1 MADCSCCCDP
11 EEAAV
16 LERKTLW
23 ILLMINGGMFV
34 AELAT
39 GWWAESAALIADAID
54 MLADA
59 FVYVI
64 ALFAVG
70 KSRRL
75 QASAAT
81 ASGIFQVALAL
92 GVLAEVV
99 RRFIFGSDP
108 VSLLMMGMGA
118 VALIANVSCLFLIAK
133 HRHGGVHMR
142 ASWIFSANDVI
153 ANIGVILS
161 GALVMLLGNRLPD
174 LIIGAVISA
183 VVLRG
188 GILILK
194 DAARAK
200 REI

>member
-11 EEAAV
+11 EEAAA

-23 ILLMINGGMFV
+23 FLMIINGVMFV
-34 AELAT
+34 AEMAT
-39 GWWAESAALIADAID
+39 SWWAESAALIADALD

-59 FVYVI
+59 CVYGM

-81 ASGIFQVALAL
+81 VSGVFQVALAL
-92 GVLAEVV
+92 GVLLEVV

-108 VSLLMMGMGA
+108 VSLLMMGVGA
-118 VALIANVSCLFLIAK
+118 VALVANVSCLLLIAK

-153 ANIGVILS
+153 ANIGVIFS
-161 GALVMLLGNRLPD
+161 GALVMILGTRLPD
-174 LIIGAVISA
+174 LIIGAIIAA

-188 GILILK
+188 GTLILK
-194 DAARAK
+194 DAAKAK